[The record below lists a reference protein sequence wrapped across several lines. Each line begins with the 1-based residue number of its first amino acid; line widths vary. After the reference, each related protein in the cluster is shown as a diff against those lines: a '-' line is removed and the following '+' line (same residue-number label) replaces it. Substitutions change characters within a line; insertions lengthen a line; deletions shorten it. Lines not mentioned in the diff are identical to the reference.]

1 MKITELKQLI
11 KETINEIDW
20 SSPDLGDAKI
30 SRCMTMDQ
38 VVDFFNS
45 ELKRGEVGGK
55 ASLSMPRISKGN
67 IKLKIG
73 TTDIDVPAFIKLLT
87 TPPKTIFDEGEKSKH
102 SSGQGILTINTG
114 IPALRGFVYDK
125 DDSNKPFKVINTC
138 PAAGA
143 CALDCYA
150 LQGFYIMNDGKN
162 IKLAQRLQQI
172 MEDPDGYVKQAYA
185 EAELYAF
192 KAKRDNNMLSI
203 RWNDA
208 GDFFAQRYF
217 DSAVKITKKLWE
229 NGYKVNSYFYTKMAG
244 LVNIAEILGFVVTH
258 SLGGTQ
264 DLSDAKKKSVIV
276 PKEVFSGI
284 FKPTKGR
291 GYEKDE
297 TGKTKFVDAVN
308 GRDELK
314 KRIYNTYHTNPEF
327 KDLTFD
333 SLKYTDELPSDE
345 GNPGEFSIITLPGGD
360 SDRPAQRKDVKYNFL
375 TYH

>member
-1 MKITELKQLI
+1 MKLTELKSLI
-11 KETINEIDW
+11 KEVINEIDW

-30 SRCMTMDQ
+30 TRCMTMDQ
-38 VVDFFNS
+38 VVGFFNS
-45 ELKRGEVGGK
+45 ELKRVSVGGK
-55 ASLSMPRISKGN
+55 ASLGMPRISKGN
-67 IKLKIG
+67 IKLKLG
-73 TTDIDVPAFIKLLT
+73 TSEIDIPAFAKLLT

-125 DDSNKPFKVINTC
+125 DDAEKPFKVVNTC
-138 PAAGA
+138 PAAGS

-172 MEDPDGYVKQAYA
+172 LQDPDSYVKQAYS

-192 KAKRDNNMLSI
+192 KAKREDNILSI

-217 DSAVKITKKLWE
+217 DSAVKVTKKLWE
-229 NGYKVNSYFYTKMAG
+229 NGYKVNSYFYTKMSG
-244 LVNIAEILGFVVTH
+244 IVNIAELLGFVVTH
-258 SLGGTQ
+258 SVGGTQ
-264 DLSDAKKKSVIV
+264 SLPDAKKKSVIV
-276 PKEVFSGI
+276 PKEVFAGI
-284 FKPTKGR
+284 FRPTKGR

-297 TGKTKFVDAVN
+297 SGKSKFADPVN
-308 GRDELK
+308 GRNELK
-314 KRIYNTYHTNPEF
+314 KRIYDKYHTDSEF
-327 KDLTFD
+327 DALTFD
-333 SLKYTDELPSDE
+333 SLKYTDELPSVE

-360 SDRPAQRKDVKYNFL
+360 SDRPAQRKDVRYNFL
-375 TYH
+375 TFH

>member
-1 MKITELKQLI
+1 MKLTDLKILI
-11 KETINEIDW
+11 KEVINEIDW

-30 SRCMTMDQ
+30 TRCMTMDQ
-38 VVDFFNS
+38 VVGFFNS
-45 ELKRGEVGGK
+45 ELNRVSVGGK
-55 ASLSMPRISKGN
+55 ASLGMPRISKGN
-67 IKLKIG
+67 IKLKLG
-73 TTDIDVPAFIKLLT
+73 TSEIDIPAFAKLLT

-114 IPALRGFVYDK
+114 IPALRGFVYDE
-125 DDSNKPFKVINTC
+125 DDSEKPFKVVNTC
-138 PAAGA
+138 PAAGS

-172 MEDPDGYVKQAYA
+172 LQDPDSYVKQAYS

-192 KAKRDNNMLSI
+192 KAKREDNILSI

-217 DSAVKITKKLWE
+217 DSAVKVTKKLWE

-244 LVNIAEILGFVVTH
+244 IVNIAELLGFVVTY
-258 SLGGTQ
+258 SVGGTQ
-264 DLSDAKKKSVIV
+264 DLHDANKKSVIV
-276 PKEVFSGI
+276 PKEVFVGI
-284 FKPTKGR
+284 FKPTRGR

-297 TGKTKFVDAVN
+297 SGKSKFADPVN
-308 GRDELK
+308 GRNELK
-314 KRIYNTYHTNPEF
+314 KRIYDKYHTDSKF
-327 KDLTFD
+327 DALTFD
-333 SLKYTDELPSDE
+333 SLKYTDELPSVE

-360 SDRPAQRKDVKYNFL
+360 SDRPAQRKDVRYNFL
-375 TYH
+375 TFH